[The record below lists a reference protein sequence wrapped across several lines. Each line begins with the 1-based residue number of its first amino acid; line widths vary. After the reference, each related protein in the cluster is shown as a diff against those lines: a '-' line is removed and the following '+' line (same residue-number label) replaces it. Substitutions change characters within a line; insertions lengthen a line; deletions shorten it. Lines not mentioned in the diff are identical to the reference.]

1 MLYIDLVKS
10 VPVNGHTDQ
19 QIEDK
24 AAEAVCIE
32 DRLFTFQQTAN
43 ICHLKEGGSG
53 QFVTN
58 YPNVHIER
66 MR

>member
-1 MLYIDLVKS
+1 LLYLEIGETCARIR
-10 VPVNGHTDQ
+10 PDQ

-24 AAEAVCIE
+24 AAEVVCFG

-58 YPNVHIER
+58 YPNVHIDR
-66 MR
+66 IR